1 MRTDALCGAVGA
13 VVALAWSLAAVPAL
27 AQDVRITAPAPSMP
41 GDEPQEKPL
50 TPEESELL
58 GRALLF
64 DPATLESNK
73 PARSLRA
80 RGMPQAPGLEIK
92 SNDKSD
98 GSSSV
103 ALKRPVI
110 VSAPDLDSNVGA
122 DVNLAAP
129 AANVS
134 QPNKP
139 LPNLA
144 TSDRGS
150 AAAWASVGVDNLA
163 SVDARVDQG
172 NDQGKIGG
180 TLKHSVPV
188 GRDLSVTLEDSYS
201 VIENFN
207 PAAPAAAPTTVTL
220 AGPAPVT
227 TAPTPRVFDN
237 SRAVKFN
244 VLPTGTT
251 FGAGWSSASNDPV
264 THNTL
269 SADQKLYGPLHV
281 TTSVTDP
288 GQTTENKTI
297 TAGFKLNW

>member
-1 MRTDALCGAVGA
+1 M
-13 VVALAWSLAAVPAL
+13 
-27 AQDVRITAPAPSMP
+27 RITAPAPSMP
-41 GDEPQEKPL
+41 GDEPQMKPL

-64 DPATLESNK
+64 DPATLENNK
-73 PARSLRA
+73 PARNLRA
-80 RGMPQAPGLEIK
+80 RGMPQAPGLDIK
-92 SNDKSD
+92 SNDKLD
-98 GSSSV
+98 GSRSV

-110 VSAPDLDSNVGA
+110 INAPDIDSNVGA

-129 AANVS
+129 APSVY

-139 LPNLA
+139 LPNMA

-150 AAAWASVGVDNLA
+150 AAAWASVGMNNLA
-163 SVDARVDQG
+163 LVDARLDQG

-188 GRDLSVTLEDSYS
+188 GQDLSVSVEDSYS
-201 VIENFN
+201 VIQNFN
-207 PAAPAAAPTTVTL
+207 PVAPMTAAPTTATL

-227 TAPTPRVFDN
+227 TTPTQQVFDN

-244 VLPTGTT
+244 VLPSGTT
-251 FGAGWSSASNDPV
+251 FSAGWSSASNDPV

-269 SADQKLYGPLHV
+269 SADQRLYGPLHV

-288 GQTTENKTI
+288 GQTSENKTI

>member
-1 MRTDALCGAVGA
+1 MRTDALCGGA
-13 VVALAWSLAAVPAL
+13 VVALVWSLATVPAL
-27 AQDVRITAPAPSMP
+27 AQDVRVTAPAPSMP
-41 GDEPQEKPL
+41 GDESQVKPL
-50 TPEESELL
+50 TPEEGELL

-64 DPATLESNK
+64 DPATLKSSK
-73 PARSLRA
+73 PARGLRA
-80 RGMPQAPGLEIK
+80 RDMLQAPGLDIK
-92 SNDKSD
+92 SDDNPD

-110 VSAPDLDSNVGA
+110 INAPDIDSNVGA

-129 AANVS
+129 APSVY
-134 QPNKP
+134 QPNRP
-139 LPNLA
+139 LPNMT
-144 TSDRGS
+144 TSNRGS
-150 AAAWASVGVDNLA
+150 AAAWASVGMNNLA
-163 SVDARVDQG
+163 SVDARLDQG

-180 TLKHSVPV
+180 TFKRSVPV
-188 GRDLSVTLEDSYS
+188 GQDLSISVEDSYS
-201 VIENFN
+201 MIENFN
-207 PAAPAAAPTTVTL
+207 PAAPITTAPTTTTL

-227 TAPTPRVFDN
+227 TTPTPRVFDN

-297 TAGFKLNW
+297 TAGFELNW